1 LNDDLM
7 LKTLGL
13 EYHYRDSKKIIFP
26 EIEVERGERLLIRGF
41 SGCGKTTLLSLIAG
55 ALKLQN
61 GDINFDGNEYSK
73 MSSLLLDKFRA
84 DHIGYIFQTLNL
96 IPFLSVSEN
105 IALGIK
111 FSKSR
116 KSKVND
122 FNQEIIRLVSSLGL
136 GKEVLKTPVN
146 RLSVGQQ
153 QRVAVARALLGKPDL
168 ILADEPTS
176 ALDSGTTQKFL
187 NEVMETF
194 DSTRQAIIMVSHD
207 TSIAP
212 YFDSVIDF
220 NSNNV

>member
-1 LNDDLM
+1 M

-13 EYHYRDSKKIIFP
+13 EYHYRDGKKIIFP

-61 GDINFDGNEYSK
+61 GDIKFDGNEYSK

-122 FNQEIIRLVSSLGL
+122 FNQEIVRLVSSLGL

>member
-1 LNDDLM
+1 M

-13 EYHYRDSKKIIFP
+13 EYHYRDGKKIIFP

-55 ALKLQN
+55 ALRLQN
-61 GDINFDGNEYSK
+61 GDIKFDGNEYSK

-84 DHIGYIFQTLNL
+84 DHIGYILQTLNL

-176 ALDSGTTQKFL
+176 ALDSGTTKKFL
-187 NEVMETF
+187 DEVMETF

>member
-1 LNDDLM
+1 M

-13 EYHYRDSKKIIFP
+13 EYHYRDGKKIIFP
-26 EIEVERGERLLIRGF
+26 EIEVEKGERLLIRGF

-61 GDINFDGNEYSK
+61 GDIKFDGNEYSK

-84 DHIGYIFQTLNL
+84 DHVGYIFQTLNL

-122 FNQEIIRLVSSLGL
+122 FNQEIVRLVSSLGL
-136 GKEVLKTPVN
+136 GEEVLKTPVS

-176 ALDSGTTQKFL
+176 ALDSGTTKKFL

>member
-1 LNDDLM
+1 M
-7 LKTLGL
+7 LETLGL
-13 EYHYRDSKKIIFP
+13 EYHYQHGKKIVFP
-26 EIEVERGERLLIRGF
+26 EIEVKRGQRLLISGF

-55 ALKLQN
+55 ALKLQA
-61 GDINFDGNEYSK
+61 GDIKFDGINYSS

-105 IALGIK
+105 IAVGIR
-111 FSKSR
+111 FSQSR

-122 FNQEIIRLVSSLGL
+122 LNQEITRLVKSLGL
-136 GKEVLKTPVN
+136 GKEVLTTPVN

-176 ALDSGTTQKFL
+176 ALDAETTKKFL
-187 NEVMETF
+187 NEVMDAF
-194 DSTRQAIIMVSHD
+194 DSTKQAIIMVSHD
-207 TSIAP
+207 ASITH
-212 YFDSVIDF
+212 YFDTVIDL
-220 NSNNV
+220 NKQHA

>member
-1 LNDDLM
+1 M

-176 ALDSGTTQKFL
+176 ALDSGTTKKFL

-207 TSIAP
+207 ISIAP

>member
-1 LNDDLM
+1 M

-13 EYHYRDSKKIIFP
+13 EYHYRDGKKIIFP

-61 GDINFDGNEYSK
+61 GDIKFDGNEYSK

-122 FNQEIIRLVSSLGL
+122 FNQEIVRLVSSLGL

-176 ALDSGTTQKFL
+176 ALDSGTTKKFL